1 MDDLSTR
8 PDLDLDLWLKAYSSD
23 GPDTNWMYR
32 LSNITTENL
41 RTARSAS
48 TIGCL
53 QSILSTKTSEFTTML
68 DQRVQAQTT
77 HLNDKCER
85 IIIDYEE
92 LRQLIMEMR

>member
-1 MDDLSTR
+1 MDDPSTR
-8 PDLDLDLWLKAYSSD
+8 PNLDLDLWLKANSSD
-23 GPDTNWMYR
+23 GPDTNWMYK
-32 LSNITTENL
+32 LSNITTKNL

-53 QSILSTKTSEFTTML
+53 QSIPSTQTSEFRTML
-68 DQRVQAQTT
+68 DQRIQAQMT

-85 IIIDYEE
+85 LIIDYEE